1 MYNCRK
7 TIMESKN
14 AIFVGQINES
24 VYNNKI
30 IILLIHIVN
39 IDMHIQAL
47 TVYKNTE

>member
-1 MYNCRK
+1 
-7 TIMESKN
+7 MESKN

-39 IDMHIQAL
+39 TDMHCNIQAL